1 MQPGLERLGSRRS
14 YGLQEDKFL
23 DDNTRKKRPF
33 LTALQSIFQKQLEF
47 ANFFFGKLSRF
58 FDYINRNALLKQILC
73 DFTGFLKATTVLP
86 VGLFNIS
93 HHRANHISSTKITQ
107 FHFVLQDLEYGAKN
121 ELKKTFYTSISVAT
135 RQLSLVWPEPTKSMS
150 CDLLQS
156 VFAFG

>member
-33 LTALQSIFQKQLEF
+33 DRLAKFFFKQLKF

-150 CDLLQS
+150 CDLFQS
-156 VFAFG
+156 VLAFA

>member
-33 LTALQSIFQKQLEF
+33 DRLAKFFFKQLKF

-107 FHFVLQDLEYGAKN
+107 FHLVLQDLEYGAKN

-135 RQLSLVWPEPTKSMS
+135 RQLSLVWPEPTKSIS
-150 CDLLQS
+150 CDLFQS
-156 VFAFG
+156 VLAFA

>member
-33 LTALQSIFQKQLEF
+33 DHLAKFFLKQLKF

-73 DFTGFLKATTVLP
+73 DFAGFLKATTVLP
-86 VGLFNIS
+86 AGLLNIS